1 MKIAMAQTNPVIAD
15 ISGNTKKIIENIISA
30 KSKSADIIVFPEL
43 ATIGYPPMDILS
55 NNSLISA
62 NRKVID
68 SITSLSH
75 DIAIVIGFVD
85 KDDSLSPQLLNSAAF
100 LYNGKIINIY
110 HKILLP
116 TYDVFDEQR
125 YFSTAES
132 VPVIDFKGNRI
143 GITICEDIWNDL
155 PQSSTSDY
163 IEKRHYVN
171 DPIDKIRSLNP
182 SLLINISASPY
193 VYGKNSVKHDR
204 ISAIAKQCHAGII
217 YVNQVGGNDS
227 LVFDGGSFFTQSDG
241 TISVIAKS
249 FEEDLTIVDTDSKNS
264 LIQTEEDFGSI
275 ESALTLGVKD
285 YCRKCGF
292 KGALLGLSGGID
304 SALTAVIAQRALG
317 KENVIG
323 ITMPSPYSSK
333 GSVDD
338 SYRLAKTLGIKIETI
353 SITDIFTQ
361 YIKDLSPLFTGYNP
375 DVTEENLQARIRG
388 TLLMALSNKF
398 GYLLLSTGNKSE
410 LAMGYCTLY
419 GDMNGGLSVISDL
432 FKTDVYNLCNYIN
445 RNEEIIPRSIIDK
458 APSAELRENQKDQDS
473 LPPYPLLD
481 EILELY
487 IEKSLSFET
496 IVTRGFDSNL
506 VSSIVKTVDRNEY
519 KRRQSAPGIK
529 VSSKAFGTGRRIPL
543 AMRPTFEK

>member
-1 MKIAMAQTNPVIAD
+1 
-15 ISGNTKKIIENIISA
+15 
-30 KSKSADIIVFPEL
+30 
-43 ATIGYPPMDILS
+43 
-55 NNSLISA
+55 
-62 NRKVID
+62 
-68 SITSLSH
+68 
-75 DIAIVIGFVD
+75 
-85 KDDSLSPQLLNSAAF
+85 
-100 LYNGKIINIY
+100 
-110 HKILLP
+110 
-116 TYDVFDEQR
+116 
-125 YFSTAES
+125 
-132 VPVIDFKGNRI
+132 
-143 GITICEDIWNDL
+143 
-155 PQSSTSDY
+155 
-163 IEKRHYVN
+163 
-171 DPIDKIRSLNP
+171 
-182 SLLINISASPY
+182 
-193 VYGKNSVKHDR
+193 
-204 ISAIAKQCHAGII
+204 
-217 YVNQVGGNDS
+217 
-227 LVFDGGSFFTQSDG
+227 
-241 TISVIAKS
+241 
-249 FEEDLTIVDTDSKNS
+249 
-264 LIQTEEDFGSI
+264 
-275 ESALTLGVKD
+275 
-285 YCRKCGF
+285 
-292 KGALLGLSGGID
+292 
-304 SALTAVIAQRALG
+304 
-317 KENVIG
+317 
-323 ITMPSPYSSK
+323 MPSPYSSK

-543 AMRPTFEK
+543 AMRPTFRKIKCIMKTILLNEITVSTGTDIQDR